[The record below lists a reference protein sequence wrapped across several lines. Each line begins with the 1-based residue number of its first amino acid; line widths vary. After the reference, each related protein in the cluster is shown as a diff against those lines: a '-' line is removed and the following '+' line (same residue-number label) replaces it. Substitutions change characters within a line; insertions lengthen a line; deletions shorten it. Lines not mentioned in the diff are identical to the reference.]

1 MQKFVR
7 KIGQLGSLSSKN
19 KRERDENYSFLK
31 S

>member
-19 KRERDENYSFLK
+19 KCERDENYSFLK